1 MVKSASFCILLTHI
15 TSFDIFRNFIK
26 ETERW
31 TIFGKGVPGRREKL
45 RKNVARKSHGTGPT
59 HHGRTTRDRH
69 NWPGNQV
76 ARPGRATWHDRAM
89 WHGGAV
95 PCGTPVPLVR
105 CSGDSFG
112 RFLARSPRAYGHD
125 RATPVPRRDL
135 KALSGLFQG
144 GEFFSSSF
152 SFSFQKRF

>member
-1 MVKSASFCILLTHI
+1 MVKSASFCKLLTHI

-45 RKNVARKSHGTGPT
+45 RKNVARKSHGTGPM

-89 WHGGAV
+89 WHPRATCAMLGWFFWQIFGTVTPCLWARPCHPRSASRLKSSLGAV
-95 PCGTPVPLVR
+95 
-105 CSGDSFG
+105 S
-112 RFLARSPRAYGHD
+112 
-125 RATPVPRRDL
+125 
-135 KALSGLFQG
+135 G
-144 GEFFSSSF
+144 GEFSF
-152 SFSFQKRF
+152 SFSIPKTLLGDF